1 MSELPITP
9 FAAVPGL
16 ETLGADDAGFCAD
29 GVCAVPE
36 PAGQASPPEGAHGG
50 SEAAHAAPEAAD
62 R

>member
-16 ETLGADDAGFCAD
+16 ESLGDESAGFCAD

-36 PAGQASPPEGAHGG
+36 PQESPSAEDPT
-50 SEAAHAAPEAAD
+50 S
-62 R
+62 

>member
-16 ETLGADDAGFCAD
+16 ESLGDEAAGFCAD

-36 PAGQASPPEGAHGG
+36 PGTGG
-50 SEAAHAAPEAAD
+50 SPEPGTSPEAAGS
-62 R
+62 RESR

>member
-16 ETLGADDAGFCAD
+16 ESLGDEAAGFCAD

-36 PAGQASPPEGAHGG
+36 PGTGG
-50 SEAAHAAPEAAD
+50 SPELGTSPEAAGS
-62 R
+62 RESR

>member
-16 ETLGADDAGFCAD
+16 ESLGDEAAGFCAD

-36 PAGQASPPEGAHGG
+36 PTEPGTGG
-50 SEAAHAAPEAAD
+50 SPEPGTSPEAAGS
-62 R
+62 RESR